1 MTGKG
6 GNTGTTNANGK
17 TCAAFADAN
26 YLCSSAACTQ
36 KVAAGSGQP
45 NYQCAEFVAR
55 TLAST
60 GKISGLT
67 SGSEQSAYGSY
78 SFNSKVYD
86 LLWTSHRTG
95 GPLGLEDYLIAA
107 GWKSGGSVSDCSVV
121 FVNGSGGA
129 WGHVAVGVG
138 NNLLDAHNNARLHV
152 ATSYYTVNAVYNQ

>member
-1 MTGKG
+1 VSNG
-6 GNTGTTNANGK
+6 GS
-17 TCAAFADAN
+17 CASFADAN
-26 YLCSSAACTQ
+26 YLCSTAACSS
-36 KVAAGSGQP
+36 KVSSGSPQP

-67 SGSEQSAYGSY
+67 AGSPQSAYGAY
-78 SFNSKVYD
+78 TFNGKVYD

-95 GPLGLEDYLIAA
+95 GPLGLEDYLLAA
-107 GWKSGGSVSDCSVV
+107 GWHSGGAVKDCSVV

-138 NNLLDAHNNARLHV
+138 SNLLDAHNNARLHV
-152 ATSYYTVNAVYNQ
+152 GTSYYTVNAVYNK